1 MNIQERL
8 AKIFSKY
15 NNATL
20 AKETSLKE
28 LGLDSLDL
36 VEVMMEI
43 EEEFSIQFEDEEM
56 ISLKTIGDVFALIE
70 SKIK

>member
-8 AKIFSKY
+8 AKIFIKY